1 MKDIKKSRV
10 LVTPTSFGKND
21 PGLCAELEDQVG
33 EVIYNKTGK
42 PLSSKDVASLLPG
55 MDGYIAG
62 LDMIDRTALN
72 TADCLKVISRYGV
85 GYDRIDLN
93 AAREKGIIVTNTP
106 GANSVSVAELT
117 IGLLLS
123 LARQIPESIQS
134 VRQGKWSRT
143 SGISLR
149 GKTVGILGLG
159 AIGKCVAVRLK
170 RFDCRIIAFDPNV
183 DDEFVAKLG
192 VEVVSMDE
200 VISQADFLTLHLP
213 VVPETRG
220 LVNEEFLN
228 KMKKGSFLLNTARGE
243 LVKEDD
249 LLAAIQSNHIAGAA
263 LDVFSQEPPS
273 IDNPLIQMPNVLVTP
288 HSGAQSDDATN
299 AMGRMAME
307 DCLAVLRGL
316 DPLYRV
322 V

>member
-1 MKDIKKSRV
+1 
-10 LVTPTSFGKND
+10 
-21 PGLCAELEDQVG
+21 
-33 EVIYNKTGK
+33 
-42 PLSSKDVASLLPG
+42 
-55 MDGYIAG
+55 
-62 LDMIDRTALN
+62 
-72 TADCLKVISRYGV
+72 
-85 GYDRIDLN
+85 
-93 AAREKGIIVTNTP
+93 
-106 GANSVSVAELT
+106 
-117 IGLLLS
+117 
-123 LARQIPESIQS
+123 
-134 VRQGKWSRT
+134 
-143 SGISLR
+143 
-149 GKTVGILGLG
+149 
-159 AIGKCVAVRLK
+159 
-170 RFDCRIIAFDPNV
+170 
-183 DDEFVAKLG
+183 
-192 VEVVSMDE
+192 
-200 VISQADFLTLHLP
+200 
-213 VVPETRG
+213 
-220 LVNEEFLN
+220 LN

>member
-1 MKDIKKSRV
+1 MKDIKNSRV

-21 PGLCAELEDQVG
+21 PDLCAELENQVG
-33 EVIYNKTGK
+33 EVIYNQTGK
-42 PLSSKDVASLLPG
+42 PLSSQDVATLLPG
-55 MDGYIAG
+55 VDGYIAG
-62 LDMIDRTALN
+62 LDMIDRAALEA
-72 TADCLKVISRYGV
+72 ADCLKVISRYGV
-85 GYDRIDLN
+85 GYDRIDLD
-93 AAREKGIIVTNTP
+93 AAQEKGVIVTNTP
-106 GANSVSVAELT
+106 GANAVSVAELT
-117 IGLLLS
+117 IGLMLS

-134 VRQGKWSRT
+134 IRQGKWLRSP
-143 SGISLR
+143 GISLR

-170 RFDCRIIAFDPNV
+170 GFDCRIIAFDPYV
-183 DDEFVAKLG
+183 DCEFVANLG
-192 VEVVSMDE
+192 IEIFSMDE

-213 VVPETRG
+213 AVPETRG
-220 LVNEEFLN
+220 LVNAEFLS

-249 LLAAIQSNHIAGAA
+249 LLAAIRSKHIAGAA

-316 DPLYRV
+316 NPLYRV
-322 V
+322 I